1 MTAQHLDL
9 DTIETLA
16 RDALLRA
23 GASPAQAAPVARST
37 RLAERD
43 GIRSH
48 GLMYVPVYAE
58 HLRCG

>member
-1 MTAQHLDL
+1 MAR
-9 DTIETLA
+9 ET
-16 RDALLRA
+16 LLRA
-23 GASPAQAAPVARST
+23 GASQAQAGPVARST

-48 GLMYVPVYAE
+48 GLMYLPVYAE